1 MGGFFGTIS
10 KKNCVADL
18 FYGTD
23 YNSHL
28 GTRRAGMATYSEEK
42 GMVRSI
48 HNIEGS
54 YFRSKFED
62 GLHKFNKLFLKFAQQ
77 RMNLARAHGKGHVV
91 QNGVFTIALGDI
103 FHFQNKFCAQSSEP
117 P

>member
-10 KKNCVADL
+10 KSNCVADL

-28 GTRRAGMATYSEEK
+28 GTRRAGMATYSKEK

-62 GLHKFNKLFLKFAQQ
+62 GIHKFDVPHL
-77 RMNLARAHGKGHVV
+77 V
-91 QNGVFTIALGDI
+91 
-103 FHFQNKFCAQSSEP
+103 
-117 P
+117 